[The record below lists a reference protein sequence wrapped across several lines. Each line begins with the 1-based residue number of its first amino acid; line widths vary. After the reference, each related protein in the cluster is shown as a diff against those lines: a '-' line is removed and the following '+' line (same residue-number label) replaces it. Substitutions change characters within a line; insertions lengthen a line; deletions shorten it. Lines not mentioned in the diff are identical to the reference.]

1 MVPYMF
7 AVIWIFFCFRKNY
20 HPVVWTKHSSKYC
33 LKTLT
38 NHKIVNR
45 HSKWIAL
52 LMVYFGNLWDRIAL
66 MLTQVH
72 GSYIYWYTRKTL
84 GTKLLTIE
92 NYIFLLMFL
101 WFSVVVFSLLLTMS
115 IFASVFHRI
124 YVCFYFFGDYES
136 SVISWTS
143 NNNWFLKFSLT
154 QTKRKCKA
162 FHFT

>member
-1 MVPYMF
+1 MTNFKTHHTLLPYGHHKCMVPYMF

-38 NHKIVNR
+38 NHKIVDR

-101 WFSVVVFSLLLTMS
+101 WFSV
-115 IFASVFHRI
+115 A
-124 YVCFYFFGDYES
+124 FFT
-136 SVISWTS
+136 V
-143 NNNWFLKFSLT
+143 NNEHI
-154 QTKRKCKA
+154 RKC
-162 FHFT
+162 FS